1 MRTNYRINSGIR
13 FNVLSKD
20 QLQALFDGVL
30 YLLAYTGL
38 DVHHEEARSILQKSG
53 ATIEGLRV
61 RIPGFLVKRALQMAP
76 RRFTI
81 FARDGN
87 SDHDIQI
94 GPGRAYF
101 GPGAN
106 PPPISLM

>member
-20 QLQALFDGVL
+20 QLQTLFDGVL
-30 YLLAYTGL
+30 HLLEYTGL
-38 DVHHEEARSILQKSG
+38 DVHHEEARDILQKSG

-61 RIPGFLVKRALQMAP
+61 RIPAYLVKRALQMAP
-76 RRFTI
+76 RSFTI

-87 SDHDIQI
+87 PDHDIHI

-101 GPGAN
+101 GPGPT